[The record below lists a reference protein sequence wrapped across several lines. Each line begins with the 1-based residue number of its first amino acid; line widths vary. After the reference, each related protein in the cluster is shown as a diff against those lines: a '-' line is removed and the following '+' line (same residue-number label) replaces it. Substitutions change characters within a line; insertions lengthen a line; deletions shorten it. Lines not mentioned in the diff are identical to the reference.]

1 MSNQTPW
8 SKERCRDRYV
18 HGQKIGLRALAVES
32 GVSFKTLTEW
42 SAKDDWPGQR
52 KHFQDNL
59 RTETDKKVK
68 SKLSITRAELSI
80 EHFES
85 HRQVRRVAQCLLGII
100 EDKVQQIQSN
110 HPELVDPEQ
119 LQQTVKQL
127 FSHVGNINQLSMVID
142 RAVEGERVAAG
153 LEYEDLQ
160 KAAAALRRHGFD
172 VVLAENMQV
181 APIQSGQ
188 KVDIDTSR
196 IFG

>member
-1 MSNQTPW
+1 MSSQTPW
-8 SKERCRDRYV
+8 SKEKCRDRYV
-18 HGQKIGLRALAVES
+18 HGSKIGLRALALES
-32 GVSFKTLTEW
+32 GVSFKTLSEW

-59 RTETDKKVK
+59 RTKTDEKIK
-68 SKLSITRAELSI
+68 SKLSISRAELSI

-142 RAVEGERVAAG
+142 RAVEGERTVSGA
-153 LEYEDLQ
+153 EYEDLQ
-160 KAAAALRRHGFD
+160 KAANALKRRGFQIT
-172 VVLAENMQV
+172 VAEGTEIIRI
-181 APIQSGQ
+181 PGGQ
-188 KVDIDTSR
+188 EVQPEDLVD
-196 IFG
+196 